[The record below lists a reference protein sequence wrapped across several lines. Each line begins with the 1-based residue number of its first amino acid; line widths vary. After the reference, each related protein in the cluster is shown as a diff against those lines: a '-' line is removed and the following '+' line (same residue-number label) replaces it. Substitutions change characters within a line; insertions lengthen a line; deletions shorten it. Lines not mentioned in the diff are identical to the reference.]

1 MFRFAKM
8 LMKRA
13 VLELST
19 LYFTVVHYFQR
30 TTYRWEMLDPVSFQ
44 YPVCDCRTRHM
55 LTLTIA
61 SVGIQKSDDVAI
73 WLIAMFDILDCWCKK
88 CHSFDTRDQS
98 KRTFTL
104 NAATNEPCDSFKIE
118 IGLFI
123 GTRGIWKYEQIPDWI
138 RYSDEKD
145 FVSLKT
151 KENWRWSH
159 FQLNTLVSQVWR
171 VRTAAWLAVKENLQ
185 IVTWPL
191 GSVPVHFFRHCV
203 SSILEAMI
211 TPTMCFTPNFNV
223 WISYLHTCIT

>member
-1 MFRFAKM
+1 MKNCSIETSPIKTLLLSVFSFAKM
-8 LMKRA
+8 LMKRV

-61 SVGIQKSDDVAI
+61 SVRIQKSDDVAI

-98 KRTFTL
+98 KRTITL

-118 IGLFI
+118 IELFV
-123 GTRGIWKYEQIPDWI
+123 GTRGIWKYKQILDWI
-138 RYSDEKD
+138 RNWNNLNSLAEKQKK
-145 FVSLKT
+145 LK
-151 KENWRWSH
+151 
-159 FQLNTLVSQVWR
+159 
-171 VRTAAWLAVKENLQ
+171 
-185 IVTWPL
+185 IVAFST
-191 GSVPVHFFRHCV
+191 
-203 SSILEAMI
+203 
-211 TPTMCFTPNFNV
+211 
-223 WISYLHTCIT
+223 